1 MNRSKLLEQIVVVAD
16 GTTAFAKGTAST
28 AVVVAAGS
36 GTLQTCETSSG
47 TFEDY
52 ATLAEGQNNIDLS
65 GAKQYLAIAT
75 TTGSVILGDFATGP
89 VPVEE

>member
-16 GTTAFAKGTAST
+16 GTAAFAKGTAST
-28 AVVVAAGS
+28 AVVIAADPGA
-36 GTLQTCETSSG
+36 LQTCETLSG

-52 ATLAEGQNNIDLS
+52 ATLVVGQNNIDLS
-65 GAKQYLAIAT
+65 GAKQYLALDA
-75 TTGSVILGDFATGP
+75 TGSVILGDFATGP